1 MSEFIECNKLGV
13 IKKETVDAVLKDNID
28 SYYFKIHLSR
38 LIIKFTDRRTV
49 VFDYNSDSE
58 RDEVYNEL
66 VSKLYKEKH
75 K

>member
-13 IKKETVDAVLKDNID
+13 IKKGTVDAVLKDNID
-28 SYYFKIHLSR
+28 SYYFNLHLSR

-49 VFDYNSDSE
+49 IFDYNSDSE